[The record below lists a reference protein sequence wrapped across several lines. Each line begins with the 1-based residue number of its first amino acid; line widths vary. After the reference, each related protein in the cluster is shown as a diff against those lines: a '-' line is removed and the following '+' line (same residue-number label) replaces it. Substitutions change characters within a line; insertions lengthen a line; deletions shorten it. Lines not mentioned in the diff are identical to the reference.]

1 MKRILIVC
9 LLGMG
14 LLLPVQQITANAFSL
29 KRIVDVWIENAILI
43 VTSDSGTGTLKTAKI
58 KNADNQTVLE
68 EDISGYYDNVD
79 VSSLRPGT
87 YTAYITT
94 TLTTYTEGFTV
105 N

>member
-1 MKRILIVC
+1 MEADILI
-9 LLGMG
+9 
-14 LLLPVQQITANAFSL
+14 A
-29 KRIVDVWIENAILI
+29 
-43 VTSDSGTGTLKTAKI
+43 TSDSGTGTLKAAKI

-68 EDISGYYDNVD
+68 EDISGYYDTVD

>member
-1 MKRILIVC
+1 
-9 LLGMG
+9 MG
-14 LLLPVQQITANAFSL
+14 LLLPVHELTANGFL
-29 KRIVDVWIENAILI
+29 VKRIVDVYMESDILI
-43 VTSDSGTGTLKTAKI
+43 VTSDSGTGTLKAAKI

-94 TLTTYTEGFTV
+94 TLTNYTEGFTV